1 MKYKVNWIK
10 TKKGNGIKSGKTLN
24 VEIGNAYIVSG
35 FVAKKTWYGKKIMQI
50 GQGKTLVSF
59 KLKEKKR
66 KKTVPYKTGRYIL
79 KISATGKNNKSN
91 TWTDEFEVV

>member
-35 FVAKKTWYGKKIMQI
+35 FVAKKTWYGKKMLLID
-50 GQGKTLVSF
+50 QGK
-59 KLKEKKR
+59 
-66 KKTVPYKTGRYIL
+66 YIL
-79 KISATGKNNKSN
+79 KVVAYDKKQMKN
-91 TWTDEFEVV
+91 TWTDEFEIV

>member
-35 FVAKKTWYGKKIMQI
+35 FVAKKTWYGKKMLLID
-50 GQGKTLVSF
+50 QGKD
-59 KLKEKKR
+59 KLKFLLKK
-66 KKTVPYKTGRYIL
+66 KGGNFETGKYIL
-79 KISATGKNNKSN
+79 KVVAYDKKQMKN
-91 TWTDEFEVV
+91 TWTDEFEIV